1 MKNKDFTFSYSIS
14 TTPYNR
20 NRDKANTLQWWKT
33 NTNVTEFIHNLKNGF
48 AFTNVFQTNDFIFSN
63 SKKTDNN
70 IKSCNLITFDFD
82 AVKYSYNEFNDIMQL
97 TEIPPTI
104 IYTTANDGVFKP
116 NKNEIYN
123 NRYRVIYITDKPIC
137 NNTFYKSLHQE
148 LKKEIE
154 LITNDS
160 SVWND
165 NTDNSIS
172 HFFGGNVNAK
182 LVNTNEIY
190 SLDWLI
196 QRYNINESNCKVE
209 EQKKENTNVS
219 KVNDDCLSK
228 VDKQSNDT
236 SFSSSPN
243 IITLCDHF
251 IKDFYDLP
259 IINFL
264 LKYKS
269 KYDVIDATPLQDNN
283 ELVINVDSNY
293 TQIRRKFKIQT
304 IEAKN
309 GKIYNIP
316 ITERLQDGE
325 RRRKKLYLNL
335 KLRKRIIP
343 NITLDHLLYLAMYEL
358 YYYYDNSKDSITK
371 KELVNIAINAY
382 KSDIEIEDKKRPK
395 YKINKEYCKRNNIK
409 PRTANIIHIN
419 ETRQTKIKERNEIIK
434 KLFNP
439 SFTDTKNLEVL
450 KENGLSIC
458 LKTLRRW
465 KKENGLQG
473 RNTTKNKNKH
483 HTKNNAHIANKC
495 DISAHPN
502 NYKESSIKEDAT
514 QQSAKQTENNENKN
528 NNEMKKK
535 VIKEKTITNDYVMI
549 QFLSFD
555 TNVNEYYVRRLT
567 EEEAERLN
575 NIS

>member
-1 MKNKDFTFSYSIS
+1 MKNKDFSFSYSI
-14 TTPYNR
+14 TTTRYDR
-20 NRDKANTLQWWKT
+20 NKDKANTLQWWKT
-33 NTNVTEFIHNLKNGF
+33 NTNVTEFIHNVKNGY

-63 SKKTDNN
+63 SFKTDLN

-82 AVKYSYNEFNDIMQL
+82 AVRLTYNEFNDIMQL

-116 NKNEIYN
+116 NKNETYN
-123 NRYRVIYITDKPIC
+123 NRYRVIYIIDVPIY
-137 NNTFYKSLHQE
+137 NNTLYKSLHQA

-182 LVNTNEIY
+182 IVNTNEIY
-190 SLDWLI
+190 PLDWLI
-196 QRYNINESNCKVE
+196 ERYNINESNCKVE
-209 EQKKENTNVS
+209 DQKKANTNVS
-219 KVNDDCLSK
+219 KVNDDCLTK
-228 VDKQSNDT
+228 LANQSNNT
-236 SFSSSPN
+236 SFSSSTN
-243 IITLCDHF
+243 IITLCGKF
-251 IKDFYDLP
+251 YMNDFYNLP
-259 IINFL
+259 IIEFL
-264 LKYKS
+264 NKYKS
-269 KYDVIDATPLQDNN
+269 KYDITDATPLQDNGKMIIP
-283 ELVINVDSNY
+283 VSDDY
-293 TQIRRKFKIQT
+293 TEIRRKFKIQT
-304 IEAKN
+304 IESKN
-309 GKIYNIP
+309 GQIYNIP

-335 KLRKRIIP
+335 LLHKRIKP
-343 NITLDHLLYLAMYEL
+343 NISLENLMYIAMYEL
-358 YYYYDNSKDSITK
+358 YFYIDNSKDVISK
-371 KELVNIAINAY
+371 KEIANIAINAY
-382 KSDIEIEDKKRPK
+382 KSDVTINDKKRPK

-409 PRTANIIHIN
+409 PKTANIIYVN
-419 ETRQTKIKERNEIIK
+419 EQRKEKKQERNERIK
-434 KLFNP
+434 SLFNP
-439 SFTDTKNLEVL
+439 SKTDNENIILL
-450 KENGLSIC
+450 KENGVNISLR
-458 LKTLRRW
+458 TLIRW

-473 RNTTKNKNKH
+473 RNTTKNKKQY
-483 HTKNNAHIANKC
+483 HTKNNAHIAIKS
-495 DISAHPN
+495 DICALPN
-502 NYKESSIKEDAT
+502 NYKESSTKEDTT
-514 QQSAKQTENNENKN
+514 QQSETENNENKN
-528 NNEMKKK
+528 NTNEMKKK

>member
-1 MKNKDFTFSYSIS
+1 MLNRNFNFSYSIS
-14 TTPYNR
+14 TKPYNR
-20 NRDKANTLQWWKT
+20 NRDKASSLQWMETK
-33 NTNVTEFIHNLKNGF
+33 TNVTEFVHNIKNGYAF
-48 AFTNVFQTNDFIFSN
+48 ANAFKTNDFIFDN
-63 SKKTDNN
+63 SFKTDLN

-116 NKNEIYN
+116 NKNETYC
-123 NRYRVIYITDKPIC
+123 NRYRVIYIIDKPIL
-137 NNTFYKSLHQE
+137 NNTFYKSLHQAIKQEME
-148 LKKEIE
+148 L
-154 LITNDS
+154 LTNDS
-160 SVWND
+160 NIWND
-165 NTDNSIS
+165 STDCSIS
-172 HFFGGNVNAK
+172 HFFAGNISAK
-182 LVNTNEIY
+182 VVNTNEIY

-196 QRYNINESNCKVE
+196 ERYNINEINCNVE
-209 EQKKENTNVS
+209 DNTNVLAT
-219 KVNDDCLSK
+219 NNDCLSK
-228 VDKQSNDT
+228 VAKQSNDT
-236 SFSSSPN
+236 SFSLSSN
-243 IITLCDHF
+243 IITLCGMF
-251 IKDFYDLP
+251 YIKDFYDLP
-259 IINFL
+259 IIEFL
-264 LKYKS
+264 NKYKTEFPI
-269 KYDVIDATPLQDNN
+269 IDATPLQDNN
-283 ELVINVDSNY
+283 ELVINVDSDY
-293 TQIRRKFKIQT
+293 TQIRRKYKIKT
-304 IEAKN
+304 IQAKN

-325 RRRKKLYLNL
+325 RRRRKLYLNL

-343 NITLDHLLYLAMYEL
+343 NITLDHLLYIALYEL
-358 YYYYDNSKDSITK
+358 YYYIDNSKDSITK

-395 YKINKEYCKRNNIK
+395 YKINKEYCQRNNIK

-419 ETRQTKIKERNEIIK
+419 ETKQKTIQERNEKIK
-434 KLFNP
+434 MLFNP
-439 SFTDTKNLEVL
+439 SLTDLQNIDIL
-450 KENGLSIC
+450 KEKGINISLR
-458 LKTLRRW
+458 TLARW

-473 RNTTKNKNKH
+473 RNTTKNKNQH

-495 DISAHPN
+495 DISALPN
-502 NYKESSIKEDAT
+502 NYKESSIKKDT
-514 QQSAKQTENNENKN
+514 TLQSAKETENNENKN